1 MKYKMVHGDYF
12 GINYFIYLT
21 KPLDFFDDVLPICSS
36 SRHMLTLINPTKISI
51 FKSTNFDK
59 RLNAEEFS
67 SFISSFY
74 ELQSRCYGTTNA
86 LKNRHLFPE
95 MYLYND
101 VLLYSNT
108 LKGKSLISNEELDI
122 MKTRYNE
129 LVNNRNDDNYDI
141 NMYKLFSDEL
151 KSLHHNIEIQTI
163 LGDAEYLQK
172 VIDMET
178 NLTTISLTEEEI
190 RTIKSIE
197 SHATLHEIIL
207 TSGFEIV
214 KEYS

>member
-1 MKYKMVHGDYF
+1 
-12 GINYFIYLT
+12 
-21 KPLDFFDDVLPICSS
+21 
-36 SRHMLTLINPTKISI
+36 
-51 FKSTNFDK
+51 
-59 RLNAEEFS
+59 
-67 SFISSFY
+67 
-74 ELQSRCYGTTNA
+74 
-86 LKNRHLFPE
+86 
-95 MYLYND
+95 
-101 VLLYSNT
+101 
-108 LKGKSLISNEELDI
+108 

-129 LVNNRNDDNYDI
+129 LVNNRNDDI
-141 NMYKLFSDEL
+141 NTYKLFSDEL

>member
-59 RLNAEEFS
+59 RLNSEEFS

-108 LKGKSLISNEELDI
+108 LKGRLVSLISNEELDI

-129 LVNNRNDDNYDI
+129 LVNNRNDDI
-141 NMYKLFSDEL
+141 NTYKLFSDEL